1 MPALVA
7 LTRAVSPSIADCE
20 LSHLPR
26 TAIDFA
32 AATRQHRR
40 YEECLAGLGCEVRR
54 LPAAPDLPDAVF
66 VEDTCVV
73 LDELAVIARPGAES
87 RRPETQAAAD
97 ALAPVRDLRFIQ
109 PPGTLDGGD
118 VLLLGRRL
126 FVGRT
131 ARTNTAGIDQFASL
145 VAAHGYEVIAVPV
158 SDCLHLKSAVTA
170 VAVDMILVN
179 PAWVDP
185 GLFGRPRVIEV
196 DPAEPRAANALLVR
210 GTVIFPAAFP
220 RTRDRLERHGIRVEA
235 IDISELAKA
244 EAGVT
249 CCSVIFTVA

>member
-1 MPALVA
+1 MPTLVA
-7 LTRAVSPSIADCE
+7 LTRAVSPSIAACE
-20 LSHLPR
+20 LTHLPR
-26 TAIDFA
+26 TAIDVA
-32 AATRQHRR
+32 GAVRQHRR

-54 LPAAPDLPDAVF
+54 LPAAPELPDAVF

-87 RRPETQAAAD
+87 RRPETRAVAD
-97 ALAPVRDLRFIQ
+97 ALAPVREVRFIQ

-118 VLLLGRRL
+118 VLRLGRRL
-126 FVGRT
+126 YVGRT
-131 ARTNTAGIDQFASL
+131 ARTNPAGIDLLRSL
-145 VAAHGYEVIAVPV
+145 VAAHGYEVTAVPV
-158 SDCLHLKSAVTA
+158 AGCLHLKSAVTA
-170 VAVDMILVN
+170 VAEGTVLVN

-185 GLFGRPRVIEV
+185 GQFGQPRVIEV

-210 GTVIFPAAFP
+210 GMVIFPSAFP
-220 RTRDRLERHGIRVEA
+220 RTRERLERHGIQVEA

-249 CCSVIFTVA
+249 CCSVIFTIG

>member
-26 TAIDFA
+26 MAIDFA
-32 AATRQHRR
+32 AASHQHSR

-54 LPAAPDLPDAVF
+54 LPDAPDLPDAVF

-87 RRPETQAAAD
+87 RRPEVQSAAD
-97 ALAPVRDLRFIQ
+97 ALAAVRDLHFIQ

-118 VLLLGRRL
+118 VLHLGRRL
-126 FVGRT
+126 YVGLT
-131 ARTNTAGIDQFASL
+131 ARTNRAGIDQLKSF

-158 SDCLHLKSAVTA
+158 AGCLHLKTAATA
-170 VAVDMILVN
+170 VAEDAVLVN
-179 PAWVDP
+179 RAWVDP
-185 GLFGRPRVIEV
+185 GRFGRPRVIDV
-196 DPAEPRAANALLVR
+196 DPAEPLAANALLVR
-210 GTVIFPAAFP
+210 GTVVYPAAFP
-220 RTRDRLERHGIRVEA
+220 RTRARLERHGVRVEA
-235 IDISELAKA
+235 IDVSELAKA

-249 CCSVIFTVA
+249 CCSVIFTVG